1 MSSDV
6 PPNYSRP
13 HGPPG
18 TVEVVSEDETSDE
31 ETEYVVEEDTHWGMN
46 ARISLSPAH
55 MERCILVV
63 GAGMAGVAVSVLLT
77 ALVTAW
83 LL

>member
-6 PPNYSRP
+6 PPDYSRP
-13 HGPPG
+13 HGSPG

-31 ETEYVVEEDTHWGMN
+31 ETEYVVEEDTQWGMN

-55 MERCILVV
+55 MERFIGAV
-63 GAGMAGVAVSVLLT
+63 GAGIAGVAASVVLT
-77 ALVTAW
+77 ALITAW